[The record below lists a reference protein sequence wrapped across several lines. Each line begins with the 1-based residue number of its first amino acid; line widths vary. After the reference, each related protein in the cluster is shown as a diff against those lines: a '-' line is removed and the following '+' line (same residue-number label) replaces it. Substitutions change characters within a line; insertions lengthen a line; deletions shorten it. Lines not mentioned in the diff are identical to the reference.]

1 MNNIVSVSSVLTEL
15 NNDLID
21 TLVAS
26 DINDFSII
34 EDISSNIDNIL
45 TLQDGAVDRF
55 DSLIDIVSDLTIDT
69 GEEILNSQNEL
80 SSLIDAASD
89 VSTSILLGD
98 EITGLDD
105 ADVTFDVLTEDV
117 SDDSS
122 EDSIPNIYTDIGQ
135 STGYQETMNTLHD
148 IFRDSS
154 TTVDGGGFGENNATP
169 E

>member
-1 MNNIVSVSSVLTEL
+1 MQIPY
-15 NNDLID
+15 
-21 TLVAS
+21 
-26 DINDFSII
+26 SICNAI
-34 EDISSNIDNIL
+34 YVISYVIS
-45 TLQDGAVDRF
+45 
-55 DSLIDIVSDLTIDT
+55 
-69 GEEILNSQNEL
+69 
-80 SSLIDAASD
+80 
-89 VSTSILLGD
+89 D

-105 ADVTFDVLTEDV
+105 VDVTFDVLTEDV

-122 EDSIPNIYTDIGQ
+122 EESVPNIYTDIGQ